1 MSNKIWSPSF
11 NLKHSSSDYIQN
23 KRNQTL
29 YSQSQLNTQY
39 TYTNNETTF
48 SAFPSYWIRKSIQNG
63 NSLCQPC
70 PADATLLIS
79 EQQAKQ
85 YE

>member
-11 NLKHSSSDYIQN
+11 NLKHSSSDYIHN

-29 YSQSQLNTQY
+29 SSQSQY
-39 TYTNNETTF
+39 TYTNNDATF

-63 NSLCQPC
+63 NVLCQPC
-70 PADATLLIS
+70 PADTPSSIA